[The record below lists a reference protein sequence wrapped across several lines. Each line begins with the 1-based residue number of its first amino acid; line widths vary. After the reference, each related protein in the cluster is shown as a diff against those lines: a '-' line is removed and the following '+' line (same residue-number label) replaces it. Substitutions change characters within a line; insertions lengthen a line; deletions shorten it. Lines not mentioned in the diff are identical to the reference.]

1 MIMYHTGMGVDDDEK
16 PQMDLGLGATPPRE
30 PNQETGDLG
39 LED

>member
-1 MIMYHTGMGVDDDEK
+1 MGVDDDEK